1 MKSKVAITKVTISL
15 QKEKAQTDFI
25 CGRCDLFQQRHEG
38 LMEDARARACV
49 RVCLGLLELWEADVE
64 QKGREAPWILSSWYH
79 SCHFTPLWTQI
90 DINEKYE

>member
-38 LMEDARARACV
+38 LMEDARARARA
-49 RVCLGLLELWEADVE
+49 RVCVFGPVGALRSRCRAEG
-64 QKGREAPWILSSWYH
+64 
-79 SCHFTPLWTQI
+79 
-90 DINEKYE
+90 